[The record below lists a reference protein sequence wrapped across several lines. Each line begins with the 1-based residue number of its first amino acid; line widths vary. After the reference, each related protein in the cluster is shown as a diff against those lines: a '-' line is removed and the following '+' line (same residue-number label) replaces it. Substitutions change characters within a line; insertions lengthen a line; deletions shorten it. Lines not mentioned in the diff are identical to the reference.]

1 MKTIKQVDGV
11 YSWIDKHNKNIFAQ
25 LKSLSQEQGTAIK
38 KGDSGKSIAISLEKW
53 RLLGYLIKK
62 QYERYQI

>member
-1 MKTIKQVDGV
+1 MKITKQVDSL
-11 YSWIDKHNKNIFAQ
+11 YSWVDKHNKDIFAQ

-53 RLLGYLIKK
+53 RLLGYLRKI
-62 QYERYQI
+62 I